1 MHRDVTL
8 VDIKSSNK
16 LKYLKLEESKLKT
29 AKEVVIHFKKSFQ
42 LGDKNF
48 VSYTL
53 RLFASAQEELKKPTE
68 KEKKHKNKGHKK
80 AQKGK
85 KQKKNSQKTQKREKR
100 KKTIKRRKN
109 EKK

>member
-1 MHRDVTL
+1 ML
-8 VDIKSSNK
+8 YS
-16 LKYLKLEESKLKT
+16 
-29 AKEVVIHFKKSFQ
+29 FKKSFQ

-80 AQKGK
+80 GKNKKKIHKRHKKGK
-85 KQKKNSQKTQKREKR
+85 K
-100 KKTIKRRKN
+100 
-109 EKK
+109 EKKQ